1 MSKKNSRRQ
10 SKPQPQPRSNRGA
23 IIIGSLVG
31 VAIIASVIFTREEN
45 VLQGSAPTV
54 PAITVP
60 DASTAQSDGAMTSTE
75 EKYFLS
81 LVRNHRSPKVREMAT
96 LFVSGELRFS
106 VRQADGTEVPLK
118 DMRYDPKTNTV
129 RSSSFFL
136 MDPQVPNCV
145 RTIAIRHEL
154 KHAEDDLAGMHL
166 PRFFMPS
173 DSEAEA
179 SLNLQRMLHTE
190 WRAGL
195 AEEELKGLSCPFI
208 NTWGLTL
215 EARCQKF
222 KAAIL
227 TDKKHVPMEVFAR
240 YPALKQYV
248 ENTSCDEYAGPF

>member
-10 SKPQPQPRSNRGA
+10 SKPQPQPRNNRGA

-45 VLQGSAPTV
+45 VPQISAPAT
-54 PAITVP
+54 PA
-60 DASTAQSDGAMTSTE
+60 AATAQNDGAMTSPE
-75 EKYFLS
+75 QKFFLG

-136 MDPQVPNCV
+136 MDPQVPSCV

-173 DSEAEA
+173 DSEAES

-195 AEEELKGLSCPFI
+195 AEEELKGLSCPYI

-248 ENTSCDEYAGPF
+248 ENTSCNEFAGPF